1 MSRFAHFVAIDW
13 SGAAGNGTRALPW
26 RNAAPDRAPTLVRP
40 GHRWSRAE
48 VLHWLRH
55 DLPRDS
61 LVGMDLGQSL
71 PFVDC
76 GAFFPGWAESPPDA
90 RALWAMVDAACTD
103 EPHLGVN
110 RFVDASEPARH
121 FRRHGG
127 RCGDRFPRARSP
139 ARNRARAQEAMGCKP
154 YSNFNLVGAAQVG
167 KSSLSGC
174 ACCTALRATC
184 PSGRS
189 IPCLLRAAWSAKSTP
204 PSPPWPPAARPAAPR
219 SATAPHS
226 TPRWRPGQ
234 RPLPHRPD
242 RRPPERR
249 PDHGRLAAHR
259 GRRAPC
265 GTHAALTPEIA
276 RTEGW
281 TFGAS

>member
-26 RNAAPDRAPTLVRP
+26 RNVAPDRAPTLVRP

-76 GAFFPGWAESPPDA
+76 GAFFPDWAESPPDA

-127 RCGDRFPRARSP
+127 RCGDRFPAARSP
-139 ARNRARAQEAMGCKP
+139 ARNRARAGGDGLQALQQFQPGRR
-154 YSNFNLVGAAQVG
+154 GASGQVEPFG
-167 KSSLSGC
+167 D
-174 ACCTALRATC
+174 A
-184 PSGRS
+184 
-189 IPCLLRAAWSAKSTP
+189 RAAP
-204 PSPPWPPAARPAAPR
+204 PCGPPARLADRSPACF
-219 SATAPHS
+219 
-226 TPRWRPGQ
+226 GQ
-234 RPLPHRPD
+234 RGLRNLHHHRRHG
-242 RRPPERR
+242 RRPPAQPLQDPRR
-249 PDHGRLAAHR
+249 HRTRHRAGALASAPFHTGAIDDHQSDALITAAWLRTVAAEPRLWHPP
-259 GRRAPC
+259 G
-265 GTHAALTPEIA
+265 LTPEIA